1 VRRLLGWSAPAQA
14 GKVRAGKIPLRDLAV
29 GEFVLFNS
37 YIMCGLVPPISS
49 FFLLL
54 LEEFGLQLHHLTPH
68 SILLVAVF
76 AHFMEMFVGVRPCTT
91 IFKHFYALVGTG
103 KAKRS
108 EIDAYYFQLQHGM
121 AGSYI
126 AAFSSSKW
134 EDWREGWVIA
144 VADPHDRLELP
155 TDSPQ
160 SDRSTWKARPTIPAE
175 LDPVL
180 YRIKKLARS
189 GLTSMMVLG
198 DFLKRRIAPL
208 QQRSRMAYVYTG
220 LNDCCRIACGPG
232 GDFTRTE
239 LEAALRAMTGEV
251 FIPESLVLP
260 SGVKA
265 LCEDQALRSSVLA
278 SMPTLDEGGLAVR
291 QLGGDPNRGLQI
303 PSATPDR
310 QQRTSEGPG
319 ESGPR
324 GPAPG
329 GKGKEKV
336 PVPEHRQKDNAGATP
351 AERSDEA
358 QGAAPA
364 RSSQAAGSKSRRL
377 QRGDGS
383 LVGEPAPKRQKTAGV
398 EEQSGAP
405 PPPPQLQQSERRPEE
420 ARRPPP
426 RQQTPPPPPPERRP
440 ATPPPPPEAN
450 PQTPPPPPEALM
462 AGDTHQRSGGSSA
475 GKKVPLAARGR
486 WEWYDF
492 P

>member
-1 VRRLLGWSAPAQA
+1 LQSIPSELTAITMSSLPFPRRLQSQVQLDSVRRLLGWTAPAQA
-14 GKVRAGKIPLRDLAV
+14 GKVRAGKIPLRDLAA
-29 GEFVLFNS
+29 GEFILFNS

-68 SILLVAVF
+68 SVLLMAVF

-91 IFKHFYALVGTG
+91 IFKYFYTLVGTG
-103 KAKRS
+103 KAKHG
-108 EIDAYYFQLQHGM
+108 EIGAYYFQLRHGM
-121 AGSYI
+121 ADSYI

-134 EDWREGWVIA
+134 EDWHEGWVIA
-144 VADPHDRLELP
+144 AVNPHDRLELP
-155 TDSPQ
+155 TEGPQ

-198 DFLKRRIAPL
+198 DFLKWRIAPL
-208 QQRSRMAYVYTG
+208 QQRSRMAYVYTR
-220 LNDCCRIACGPG
+220 LNDCCRIARGPG

-239 LEAALRAMTGEV
+239 LEAAVRAMTGEV

-260 SGVKA
+260 SRVKA

-303 PSATPDR
+303 PGASPDR
-310 QQRTSEGPG
+310 QQRTREGAGEPGPG
-319 ESGPR
+319 

-329 GKGKEKV
+329 RKGKEKV
-336 PVPEHRQKDNAGATP
+336 PVPEHRHKDSASA
-351 AERSDEA
+351 ALAQRSDEA

-364 RSSQAAGSKSRRL
+364 QSSQAEGSKSRRL

-383 LVGEPAPKRQKTAGV
+383 LVGEPAPKRQKTAGA
-398 EEQSGAP
+398 EE
-405 PPPPQLQQSERRPEE
+405 
-420 ARRPPP
+420 
-426 RQQTPPPPPPERRP
+426 
-440 ATPPPPPEAN
+440 
-450 PQTPPPPPEALM
+450 
-462 AGDTHQRSGGSSA
+462 
-475 GKKVPLAARGR
+475 
-486 WEWYDF
+486 
-492 P
+492 